1 MLWMEGAMLDFRTDT
16 FLMVCETLNFTE
28 AARRLHITQP
38 AVSQHVH
45 YLEKVYRTQLFSY
58 QNKQLQLTNA
68 GQILKK
74 RLLTMK
80 NDEKVLQ
87 REIGETEN
95 GIETLSMGVTM
106 TVGEYAIVRKLACF
120 LKAHPSL
127 NLHVH
132 YGNTRQLLELLDK
145 GNIDF
150 ALVEGNYRKEGYEH
164 RTYSTESYIGVCAAT
179 HVFRNKDPQKMCDLL
194 QERLLVREKGS
205 GTRNI
210 LEQNLQVRGLDI
222 HAFEHYVEVEN
233 MHTIIELLKQDCG
246 ISFMYK
252 IAVEKELEEG
262 SLKEIKLQDF
272 CMQHDFDFIWEK
284 GSIYTERYAAICD
297 ELKYI

>member
-1 MLWMEGAMLDFRTDT
+1 MLDFRTDS

-45 YLEKVYRTQLFSY
+45 YLEKEYGTQFFSY
-58 QNKQLQLTNA
+58 QNKQLQLTEA

-87 REIGETEN
+87 RELAETKN
-95 GIETLSMGVTM
+95 GVETLSMGVTM
-106 TVGEYAIVRKLACF
+106 TVGEYAIVRKLASF
-120 LKAHPSL
+120 LKKHPSL
-127 NLHVH
+127 NLHVR
-132 YGNTRQLLELLDK
+132 YGNTEQLLKLLDAGK
-145 GNIDF
+145 IDF

-164 RTYSTESYIGVCAAT
+164 RTYSTESYIGVCAAN
-179 HVFRNKDPQKMCDLL
+179 HVFQTKALQNMRDLL

-210 LEQNLQVRGLDI
+210 LEQNLQVRGLSI
-222 HAFEHYVEVEN
+222 KEFKHYVEVEN
-233 MHTIIELLKQDCG
+233 MHTIIELLKHDCG

-262 SLKEIKLQDF
+262 VLKEIALQDF

-284 GSIYTERYAAICD
+284 GSIYTERYAAIGE
-297 ELKYI
+297 ELKHM